1 MPVFSRPSTDGV
13 SALEELVADLEKK
26 GHTVTHVFQHGGD
39 WVAVCAKK
47 ATRST
52 KETRG

>member
-1 MPVFSRPSTDGV
+1 MPVFTCPSAEVDVLPGF
-13 SALEELVADLEKK
+13 VADLEKK
-26 GHTVTHVFQHGGD
+26 GHSVTHVFAHAGQ